1 MTDTIDL
8 ALVRQGDALLAEA
21 YRLAGD
27 HAETLATRQAQWIA
41 SDMVEKDVSMDTAPQ
56 RGRPRQAPTVAVSVR
71 MTTDL
76 LDRVDAYIDTL
87 AARIPG
93 LRLERSR
100 GICLMLERL
109 LELEA
114 GISQPQPAQVSP
126 TTQPA
131 LPLALEGVPA
141 SQAQPLAP
149 APQQEG
155 QPKTIQAPH
164 ASPGMVHCPVN
175 PTHRSY
181 PASAKE
187 CPMCA
192 NNRRTRASKSESK
205 TRQLRQSI
213 LTLLRQR
220 PEGLDVSQ
228 VDFELGLGKR
238 GRESSTSTLQ
248 GMVEDGH
255 LLEKQGSGETMRYVV
270 APSA

>member
-27 HAETLATRQAQWIA
+27 NAETLATRQAQWIA
-41 SDMVEKDVSMDTAPQ
+41 SDMIEKDVSMDTAPQ

-114 GISQPQPAQVSP
+114 GISQPQPAQVP
-126 TTQPA
+126 LTTQPA
-131 LPLALEGVPA
+131 IPIALEGVPA
-141 SQAQPLAP
+141 SQAQPVAP
-149 APQQEG
+149 TPQQEA
-155 QPKTIQAPH
+155 QPETHQTSYAP
-164 ASPGMVHCPVN
+164 PGMKNCAVN
-175 PTHRSY
+175 PTHRPY

-187 CPMCA
+187 CPMCG
-192 NNRRTRASKSESK
+192 
-205 TRQLRQSI
+205 Q
-213 LTLLRQR
+213 
-220 PEGLDVSQ
+220 
-228 VDFELGLGKR
+228 
-238 GRESSTSTLQ
+238 
-248 GMVEDGH
+248 
-255 LLEKQGSGETMRYVV
+255 
-270 APSA
+270 

>member
-27 HAETLATRQAQWIA
+27 HAKTLATRQAQWIA
-41 SDMVEKDVSMDTAPQ
+41 NDMVEKDVSMDTAPQ

-114 GISQPQPAQVSP
+114 GIAQPQPAQVP
-126 TTQPA
+126 LTTQPA

-141 SQAQPLAP
+141 SQAHPLAP
-149 APQQEG
+149 TPQPEAPRKSKTPSTRRKGGNPGLSPETLQQIADTAAQYDKLSFAELSQLLFDRG
-155 QPKTIQAPH
+155 IHRATDSTTGAEK
-164 ASPGMVHCPVN
+164 PVN
-175 PTHRSY
+175 PGTL
-181 PASAKE
+181 KKQLD
-187 CPMCA
+187 
-192 NNRRTRASKSESK
+192 RARE
-205 TRQLRQSI
+205 QG
-213 LTLLRQR
+213 LL
-220 PEGLDVSQ
+220 
-228 VDFELGLGKR
+228 
-238 GRESSTSTLQ
+238 
-248 GMVEDGH
+248 
-255 LLEKQGSGETMRYVV
+255 
-270 APSA
+270 

>member
-27 HAETLATRQAQWIA
+27 NAKTLATRQAQWIA
-41 SDMVEKDVSMDTAPQ
+41 SDMVEKDISMDTAPQ

-114 GISQPQPAQVSP
+114 GISQPQPAQVP
-126 TTQPA
+126 LTTQPA

-141 SQAQPLAP
+141 SQAQPMAP
-149 APQQEG
+149 APVVESQAARKSKTPSSRRKDGKGGNPGIPDEKLQQIADEYTLCEG
-155 QPKTIQAPH
+155 LSLSAFAQRLFDKGIYRSKAENG
-164 ASPGMVHCPVN
+164 SEKPVN
-175 PTHRSY
+175 RGTIT
-181 PASAKE
+181 KWFK
-187 CPMCA
+187 
-192 NNRRTRASKSESK
+192 RA
-205 TRQLRQSI
+205 
-213 LTLLRQR
+213 
-220 PEGLDVSQ
+220 
-228 VDFELGLGKR
+228 
-238 GRESSTSTLQ
+238 REQ
-248 GMVEDGH
+248 GM
-255 LLEKQGSGETMRYVV
+255 L
-270 APSA
+270 

>member
-27 HAETLATRQAQWIA
+27 NAETLATRQAQWMA

-114 GISQPQPAQVSP
+114 GISQPQPAQVP
-126 TTQPA
+126 LTMQPA
-131 LPLALEGVPA
+131 LPIALEGVPA
-141 SQAQPLAP
+141 SERVQPLAP
-149 APQQEG
+149 APVVEPQAARKS
-155 QPKTIQAPH
+155 KTPYTP
-164 ASPGMVHCPVN
+164 PGMQHCLNTRLKHP
-175 PTHRSY
+175 PY
-181 PASAKE
+181 ASSEKE

-192 NNRRTRASKSESK
+192 NNRR
-205 TRQLRQSI
+205 Q
-213 LTLLRQR
+213 
-220 PEGLDVSQ
+220 
-228 VDFELGLGKR
+228 
-238 GRESSTSTLQ
+238 RESYARNKAKQTS
-248 GMVEDGH
+248 
-255 LLEKQGSGETMRYVV
+255 S
-270 APSA
+270 

>member
-21 YRLAGD
+21 YRLARD
-27 HAETLATRQAQWIA
+27 NAETLATRQAQWIA

-109 LELEA
+109 FELEA
-114 GISQPQPAQVSP
+114 RASQSRPTPPIQPQPA
-126 TTQPA
+126 
-131 LPLALEGVPA
+131 LPIALEGVPA
-141 SQAQPLAP
+141 SERVQPLAP
-149 APQQEG
+149 APQQEV
-155 QPKTIQAPH
+155 QPKTIKAPH
-164 ASPGMVHCPVN
+164 ASPGMVNCPVN

-213 LTLLRQR
+213 LNLLRQR

-238 GRESSTSTLQ
+238 GRESSASTLQ
-248 GMVEDGH
+248 GMVDDGH
-255 LLEKQGSGETMRYVV
+255 LHEKQGSGETMRYVV

>member
-1 MTDTIDL
+1 
-8 ALVRQGDALLAEA
+8 
-21 YRLAGD
+21 
-27 HAETLATRQAQWIA
+27 
-41 SDMVEKDVSMDTAPQ
+41 MDTAPQ

-109 LELEA
+109 FELEA
-114 GISQPQPAQVSP
+114 R
-126 TTQPA
+126 
-131 LPLALEGVPA
+131 A
-141 SQAQPLAP
+141 SQSRPPLIPLTATTSIAHRFRGCAGIGTRTTPSTSTTARGTAKDNQGAP
-149 APQQEG
+149 RLSRDGEL
-155 QPKTIQAPH
+155 
-164 ASPGMVHCPVN
+164 SVN

-205 TRQLRQSI
+205 IRQLRQSI

-238 GRESSTSTLQ
+238 GRESSASTLQ
-248 GMVEDGH
+248 GMVDDGH
-255 LLEKQGSGETMRYVV
+255 LHEKQGSGETMRYVV